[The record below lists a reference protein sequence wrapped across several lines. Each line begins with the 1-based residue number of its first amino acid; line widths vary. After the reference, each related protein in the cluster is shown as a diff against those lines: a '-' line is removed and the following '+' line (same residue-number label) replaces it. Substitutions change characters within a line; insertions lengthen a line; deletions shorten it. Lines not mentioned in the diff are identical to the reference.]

1 MTPELISKFV
11 ENEQL
16 PNKPVKIE
24 FKKRNAVTGM
34 FVKVNDYD
42 ELKSKNF
49 WRFRRTP
56 DQTRVS
62 VSLGRTPSQTGEQ
75 QMPHWREWKPQDGLQ
90 RMLRLKQVQ
99 EVVGFKSTQIYEQIS
114 KGKFPPPVKVSDRA
128 SAWIEGE
135 ILDWLAQRAAQR
147 DKAA

>member
-1 MTPELISKFV
+1 MYYCKDRLNCINRDFGTGFICSKGGETQDGLANPVIKAYLRQNFFMTSELISKFI

-49 WRFRRTP
+49 WRI
-56 DQTRVS
+56 VS
-62 VSLGRTPSQTGEQ
+62 ETNMEQ
-75 QMPHWREWKPQDGLQ
+75 WH
-90 RMLRLKQVQ
+90 
-99 EVVGFKSTQIYEQIS
+99 KS
-114 KGKFPPPVKVSDRA
+114 
-128 SAWIEGE
+128 
-135 ILDWLAQRAAQR
+135 R
-147 DKAA
+147 DINLVRIFNGTEFTKLSVIKKK

>member
-1 MTPELISKFV
+1 MNYELNKCITVKIGFNCIHQTFQALLYAQTEAASRITFDNPAIKAYLRQNFFMTSELISKFI

-49 WRFRRTP
+49 WRI
-56 DQTRVS
+56 VS
-62 VSLGRTPSQTGEQ
+62 ETNLEQ
-75 QMPHWREWKPQDGLQ
+75 WN
-90 RMLRLKQVQ
+90 
-99 EVVGFKSTQIYEQIS
+99 KS
-114 KGKFPPPVKVSDRA
+114 
-128 SAWIEGE
+128 
-135 ILDWLAQRAAQR
+135 R
-147 DKAA
+147 DINLVRIFNGTEFTKLSVIKKK